1 MRIDI
6 RENLSAVKAELSRLQ
21 ADIRDKAIARAL
33 NRTVEQGRTQMVR
46 AITSEFA
53 IKAGDVRPVIKI
65 RQARGGFG
73 GGMLTA
79 DVYAM
84 KDAKRRGLNL
94 IRFGARSAPGAGRKL
109 VRFRGSSGWAQRVV
123 PVGGGVA
130 VKIKRG
136 GGRKTIAHAFI
147 ANAGRT
153 VFIRTGKERLPI
165 RGVTTIDVPQMF
177 NTRRINRAVVQVIR
191 DKFPEILAR
200 EVRFYVDRFGK

>member
-1 MRIDI
+1 MKIDI
-6 RENLSAVKAELSRLQ
+6 RENLNAVKAELSRLQ
-21 ADIRDKAIARAL
+21 AGIRDKAIARAL

-79 DVYAM
+79 DVSAM

-94 IRFGARSAPGAGRKL
+94 IRFGARSAPGAGRKV

-177 NTRRINRAVVQVIR
+177 NTRRINGAVVQVIR

-200 EVRFYVDRFGK
+200 EVRFYVERFGK